1 MEHPKIKRGVMET
14 LSFFL
19 FKKTRKSFKKIS
31 LAKYLQYL
39 KLQREEIKKR
49 IAERREKNR
58 ERRGED
64 KYYNWENIYLCV
76 CIYLCI

>member
-1 MEHPKIKRGVMET
+1 MRHS
-14 LSFFL
+14 LFL
-19 FKKTRKSFKKIS
+19 FKKTRKSLKKIS
-31 LAKYLQYL
+31 FAKYLQYL

-64 KYYNWENIYLCV
+64 KYYN
-76 CIYLCI
+76 